1 MDLGE
6 TRKPRSRQPCTRVT
20 ATSSVCSR
28 TSSAVPSMRLC
39 TSSTYCLALAKGDLA
54 WAASNRW

>member
-6 TRKPRSRQPCTRVT
+6 THRPMSRQPCTRVT
-20 ATSSVCSR
+20 ATSLAWSR
-28 TSSAVPSMRLC
+28 TSSAVPSMRPC
-39 TSSTYCLALAKGDLA
+39 TSSTYCRALATGALA